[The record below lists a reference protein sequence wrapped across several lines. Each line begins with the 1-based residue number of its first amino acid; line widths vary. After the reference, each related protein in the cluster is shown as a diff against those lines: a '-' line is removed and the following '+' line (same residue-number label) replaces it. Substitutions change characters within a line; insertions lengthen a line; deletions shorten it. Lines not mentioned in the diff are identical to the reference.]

1 MKTQAISLLL
11 STLTIGV
18 SAQTYNA
25 PTASCPA
32 TASADCAFL
41 CSYPGS
47 PQAGTTCSGVKI
59 TTEGAV
65 CTACPGGNTT
75 PPTASCPATA
85 SADCAYLCSYPGSPQ
100 AGTTCSGVNITTEGA
115 VCTKCGGGSYTPPNA
130 SCPATA
136 SADCAF
142 LCSYPGSPQAGTTCS
157 GVKITTEGA
166 VCNACPGG
174 GTTPPTAS
182 CPATASAD
190 CAFLCSYPGSPQA
203 GTTCSGVNI
212 TTEGA
217 VCTKCGGGST
227 PPTASCPATASA
239 DCAYLC
245 SYPANPQ
252 VGTTCSGVNITTEGS
267 VCTKCGGGSTPPTAS
282 CPATYSASCA
292 FLCSYPASPAAGI
305 TCSGVKITTEG
316 AVCNACPGEPSST
329 LSTYP
334 SSPSATGSSTCPA
347 DYETNCPYLC
357 HYPSNPSDGYHC
369 SNVNITTMGSVCS
382 KCSGSVAAANTC
394 PTDYETNCPYLC
406 HYPSNPAD
414 GYHCSNV
421 AITTMGS
428 VCTKCSGT
436 TPVAPPAY
444 TGAASAV
451 NAGSVSVLGFFGI
464 LFALF

>member
-18 SAQTYNA
+18 SAQGYTP

-32 TASADCAFL
+32 TYSANCAFL
-41 CSYPGS
+41 CNYPGS

-59 TTEGAV
+59 STEGAV
-65 CTACPGGNTT
+65 CTACPGGTTT

-115 VCTKCGGGSYTPPNA
+115 VCTKCGGGSGSYTPPTA
-130 SCPATA
+130 SCPATY
-136 SADCAF
+136 SANCAF

-157 GVKITTEGA
+157 GVKISTEGA
-166 VCNACPGG
+166 VCTACPGG
-174 GTTPPTAS
+174 TTTPPTAS
-182 CPATASAD
+182 CPATYSTN

-203 GTTCSGVNI
+203 GITCSGVNI

-217 VCTKCGGGST
+217 VCNACPGG
-227 PPTASCPATASA
+227 AT
-239 DCAYLC
+239 
-245 SYPANPQ
+245 
-252 VGTTCSGVNITTEGS
+252 
-267 VCTKCGGGSTPPTAS
+267 TPPTAS

-292 FLCSYPASPAAGI
+292 FLCNYPGSPQAGT
-305 TCSGVKITTEG
+305 TCSGVKISTEG
-316 AVCNACPGEPSST
+316 AVCNACPGAPSST
-329 LSTYP
+329 LSTSP

-347 DYETNCPYLC
+347 DYEANCPYLC
-357 HYPSNPSDGYHC
+357 HYPSTPSDGYHC

-394 PTDYETNCPYLC
+394 PADYEANCPYLC
-406 HYPSNPAD
+406 HYPSTPSD

-421 AITTMGS
+421 NITTMGS
-428 VCTKCSGT
+428 VCSKCSGT
-436 TPVAPPAY
+436 TPAPPPAY

-451 NAGSVSVLGFFGI
+451 NAGSVSILGLFGI
-464 LFALF
+464 LLALF